1 MDPLG
6 PFESLLVDLGKSLL
20 DLFLIMRGNSHGIFQ
35 GSHEAAS
42 FEARGG
48 QIGPGG
54 FNHLDSLRQTAAAIE
69 TRQNALNLAL
79 NRLQGLDG
87 ALGSRLKQ
95 LCDPVLRQSGRYLR
109 AAADTESAAVS
120 LRSTDPTRFEGVIVG
135 EGGLANPAALS
146 GGYAELQ
153 IAQAASTSAV
163 VAKRNAYG
171 CMGVT
176 HL

>member
-1 MDPLG
+1 LDPLG
-6 PFESLLVDLGKSLL
+6 PFESLLVDLGKSLP

-35 GSHEAAS
+35 GTHEAAS

-69 TRQNALNLAL
+69 TRQDAL